1 MEALCKLMTTIG
13 KKLDVAKAREYMNA
27 YFSRIQEITQ
37 HSNLPARIK
46 FMLEDLVDLRKRNW
60 IPRQDT
66 NAPKTIKEVHKEA
79 AEKEKEKEKDLRN
92 MRNAPPARS
101 DPRGGPVRGPG
112 VPPSHGL
119 PSMPGIYGPA
129 PTAPRGGAQPQQPRG
144 GGSDWEVVGPAR
156 TARGAPEPG
165 RKEISLAPAGG
176 LTASK
181 GWARGG
187 QQPQQDDR
195 GYGRGGSGGGSGG
208 GGGGTYAVLGAGG
221 MPSSQPAREPGGRGA
236 PQREPARNAAP
247 APAPPPPSVSIEKVE
262 EQASI
267 ILDEYLSAGTFM
279 STFVPIVYINPII
292 GDATDAAECIRD
304 MRCPDFHPDFLL
316 FFVNCILEKKDKDR
330 EKLPLFFKELAG
342 NGIFTADHMSK
353 G

>member
-27 YFSRIQEITQ
+27 YFTRILEITQ

-46 FMLEDLVDLRKRNW
+46 FALEDLVDLRKRNW
-60 IPRQDT
+60 VPRQDT

-92 MRNAPPARS
+92 MRNAPPPRP
-101 DPRGGPVRGPG
+101 DPRGGPPRGA

-129 PTAPRGGAQPQQPRG
+129 PTSQQRGGPPPRAG
-144 GGSDWEVVGPAR
+144 SSDWEVVGPVR
-156 TARGAPEPG
+156 SARGGPEPG
-165 RKEISLAPAGG
+165 GARKEISLAPAGG

-187 QQPQQDDR
+187 QPQQEER
-195 GYGRGGSGGGSGG
+195 GGYGGGRGAP
-208 GGGGTYAVLGAGG
+208 GGTYAVLGAGG
-221 MPSSQPAREPGGRGA
+221 MPGSQPARDAGAGRGA
-236 PQREPARNAAP
+236 PQRGEPARNAAP

-262 EQASI
+262 EQAAI
-267 ILDEYLSAGTFM
+267 ILDEYLSAGASPPT
-279 STFVPIVYINPII
+279 
-292 GDATDAAECIRD
+292 
-304 MRCPDFHPDFLL
+304 
-316 FFVNCILEKKDKDR
+316 
-330 EKLPLFFKELAG
+330 PLFLNKFCDI
-342 NGIFTADHMSK
+342 NFYFR
-353 G
+353 

>member
-27 YFSRIQEITQ
+27 YFTRILEITQ

-60 IPRQDT
+60 VPRQDT

-92 MRNAPPARS
+92 MRNAPPPRA
-101 DPRGGPVRGPG
+101 DPRGPGRGPS

-129 PTAPRGGAQPQQPRG
+129 PSSRGQPQRGGGGGGG
-144 GGSDWEVVGPAR
+144 GGSDWEVVGPVR
-156 TARGAPEPG
+156 TGRGGPEPPASG
-165 RKEISLAPAGG
+165 ARKGEISLAPAGG

-181 GWARGG
+181 GWASNQQQQQQQRGG
-187 QQPQQDDR
+187 QQQDDR
-195 GYGRGGSGGGSGG
+195 SYGRGGGM
-208 GGGGTYAVLGAGG
+208 YAVLGAS
-221 MPSSQPAREPGGRGA
+221 MPGSQPAREQGGRGA
-236 PQREPARNAAP
+236 PQREQPARNAAP
-247 APAPPPPSVSIEKVE
+247 APAPPTPSVSIEKVE

-267 ILDEYLSAGTFM
+267 ILDEYLSAGMFNIS
-279 STFVPIVYINPII
+279 ST
-292 GDATDAAECIRD
+292 D
-304 MRCPDFHPDFLL
+304 
-316 FFVNCILEKKDKDR
+316 
-330 EKLPLFFKELAG
+330 
-342 NGIFTADHMSK
+342 
-353 G
+353 